1 MGGLAGIL
9 RFDGQAVDPA
19 DAHHLATRIKHR
31 GPAISQ
37 VIDTG
42 LLVTFG
48 DAIEVHPSA
57 PLIAAVDADVF
68 SRTFTP
74 HPFTSHYAQ
83 TGPASFNTLN
93 ADFAVA
99 LWDAHQRLLFCARD
113 AMGTKPLYYL
123 HQPNRFFAFASEIKV
138 LVALR
143 DVVVR
148 PNQHKFR
155 EYLTWPTTYVHYT
168 AETFHEGIYSVLPG
182 HYVQVSAQEVTE
194 HAYWRVDF
202 GKFSGLNG
210 IEDYAALFHD
220 QFTAAID
227 GRMKGKQRIG
237 SHLSGGLDSSSV
249 SCVAQSLLQQ
259 QNRPTLH
266 TFNIDT
272 EQPFAEEQTY
282 VRAVVDQWHPDH
294 HRVNPVTDVL
304 DSILKIHQLF
314 DRPEQFIIPSSF
326 HLSVS
331 LKAQQL
337 GCDVLLTGHD
347 GDSVIT
353 PGFDFLDELVEANEW
368 DAFNVASRQFVG
380 QRERNLTYI
389 SEDWHQ
395 LTDQARH
402 EKYVLSVLGSTLKKQ
417 FRQQSIPA
425 LVSLFR
431 EQKQRFGLSESA
443 IITYVYKRIRFR
455 LAQRNMIDNVL
466 SEDFKQQVPVR
477 SQRTTK
483 KLVADLSA
491 ENHVSVEEVL
501 NNTNVICNEQMNHI
515 GAYYGHPYSFPFF
528 DKNIIE
534 LGLATPQ
541 SVRFYEGRGRG
552 LIRHGLRDVLP
563 PAILDRVTK
572 ANFVEYGTL
581 SAQQL
586 YEATRDL
593 FSATSHPIW
602 GVIDR
607 RTFAKI
613 LSTVYNPRFPARRK
627 TRYNW
632 LLSRLIY
639 LSLWLGSLEQ
649 RG

>member
-1 MGGLAGIL
+1 MGGIAGIL

-19 DAHHLATRIKHR
+19 DANHLLTLLTHR
-31 GPAISQ
+31 GPVVSQ
-37 VIDTG
+37 PIDTG
-42 LLVTFG
+42 LLVAFG
-48 DAIEVHPSA
+48 GTIEVHPSA
-57 PLIAAVDADVF
+57 PLTAAVDADVF

-74 HPFTSHYAQ
+74 HPFSTHYAQ
-83 TGPASFNTLN
+83 TGPASFNGLN

-99 LWDAHQRLLFCARD
+99 LWDAHQQLLFCARD
-113 AMGTKPLYYL
+113 AMGTKPLYYV

-148 PNQHKFR
+148 PNRHKFW
-155 EYLTWPTTYVHYT
+155 EYLTWPTTYVPYT
-168 AETFHEGIYSVLPG
+168 AETFHEGIHSVLPG
-182 HYVQVSAQEVTE
+182 HYVQVRAQEITE

-202 GKFSGLNG
+202 TKFRGLDG
-210 IEDYAALFHD
+210 IDDYSTLFHD

-249 SCVAQSLLQQ
+249 SCVAQSLLNR

-272 EQPFAEEQTY
+272 EQTLAEEQTY
-282 VRAVVDQWHPDH
+282 VQAVVDQWHTHH
-294 HRVNPVTDVL
+294 HRVHPVTDVL

-337 GCDVLLTGHD
+337 GCDLLLTGHD

-353 PGFDFLDELVEANEW
+353 PGFEFLDELVDTNQW

-380 QRERNLTYI
+380 QRERNLTFI

-395 LTDQARH
+395 LTDQAKQ
-402 EKYVLSVLGSTLKKQ
+402 EKYVLSMVGSTLKKQ
-417 FRQQSIPA
+417 FRQQSLPT
-425 LVSLFR
+425 LVKLFR

-443 IITYVYKRIRFR
+443 ILSYVYKRIRAR
-455 LAQRNMIDNVL
+455 LAQRTLIDNAL
-466 SEDFKQQVPVR
+466 SDEFKQQVPRR
-477 SQRTTK
+477 SQRTTHE
-483 KLVADLSA
+483 LVAGLSA
-491 ENHVSVEEVL
+491 ENHVSIEEVL

-528 DKNIIE
+528 DKNVVE
-534 LGLATPQ
+534 LGLSTPM

-563 PAILDRVTK
+563 PAILGRVTK

-586 YEATRDL
+586 YEATREQ
-593 FSATSHPIW
+593 FSAASHPIW

-607 RTFAKI
+607 RAFTKI
-613 LSTVYNPRFPARRK
+613 LDIVYSTRFPASRK

-632 LLSRLIY
+632 LLSRIIY
-639 LSLWLGSLEQ
+639 LSLWLGSLKQ